1 MVTVPGF
8 LLRRL
13 YVKKSLTNTKDGFR
27 FELMNRL
34 GSGYSHKVHPLTV
47 DGGDLPIASAEFD
60 LEGAT
65 IRFDQVSEQ
74 NTLSL
79 AMNRA
84 IVVRVTGARLEPG
97 AHKIGMG
104 FDVPGLGTLSFDFT
118 DTVSDG

>member
-13 YVKKSLTNTKDGFR
+13 YVKQSLANTEDGFQ

-47 DGGDLPIASAEFD
+47 DGAEIPVDSAEFD
-60 LEGAT
+60 LEAKP
-65 IRFDQVSEQ
+65 IRFDQVTEQ
-74 NTLSL
+74 STLTL
-79 AMNRA
+79 AMNKA
-84 IVVRVTGARLEPG
+84 IIVRVTGTKLEPG

-104 FDVPGLGTLSFDFT
+104 FDVPGLGTLRFDFT
-118 DTVSDG
+118 DIVADA

>member
-13 YVKKSLTNTKDGFR
+13 YVKQSLTNTEDGFQ

-34 GSGYSHKVHPLTV
+34 GSGYSHRVHPLTV
-47 DGGDLPIASAEFD
+47 DGAEVPIDSAEFD
-60 LEGAT
+60 LEGT
-65 IRFDQVSEQ
+65 SIRFDQVSEE
-74 NTLSL
+74 NTLTL

-84 IVVRVTGARLEPG
+84 ILVKVTGTSLEPG

-104 FDVPGLGTLSFDFT
+104 FDAPGLGTLSFDFT
-118 DTVSDG
+118 DTVADG

>member
-13 YVKKSLTNTKDGFR
+13 YVKQSLTNTEDGFQ

-34 GSGYSHKVHPLTV
+34 GSGYSHRVHPLTV
-47 DGGDLPIASAEFD
+47 DGSEIPIDSAEFN
-60 LEGAT
+60 LEGT
-65 IRFDQVSEQ
+65 SIRFDQVSEE
-74 NTLSL
+74 NTLTL

-84 IVVRVTGARLEPG
+84 ILVKVTGTSLEPG

-104 FDVPGLGTLSFDFT
+104 FDAPGLGTLSFDFT
-118 DTVSDG
+118 DTVADG

>member
-13 YVKKSLTNTKDGFR
+13 YVKQSLTNTEGGFQ

-47 DGGDLPIASAEFD
+47 DGAEIPIDSAEFD
-60 LEGAT
+60 LEGT
-65 IRFDQVSEQ
+65 LIRFDHVTEQ
-74 NTLSL
+74 RTLTL
-79 AMNRA
+79 AMNKT
-84 IVVRVTGARLEPG
+84 IVVRVSGTSLEPG

-104 FDVPGLGTLSFDFT
+104 FDAPGLGTLSFDFT
-118 DTVSDG
+118 DTVADG